1 MAGVVQFVRD
11 WGGLDL
17 RTRGWFGQRP
27 IWRIAPSVCQ
37 GVIYLDADNFRG
49 AIDPAA
55 DLRQVRASRLPV
67 VWCTAN
73 KQLPE
78 SPSVLVDERKAGQLA
93 ARHLIDIG
101 APNLALFSVAGG
113 SWAQQQR
120 QAGFLNVATESGRSC
135 PVYIEPRS
143 LCRTNPR
150 QIEQRLGEWVAGLPK
165 PVGIGAIEDFRAA
178 MVLRVCVDRRL
189 MVPQQV
195 AVVGIGNDELLCLSA
210 QVELTSVEL
219 GMSRVGYKAAQV
231 MASILRGARP
241 PATPVL
247 VSPSVVVRRKST
259 DVLMV
264 KDDLVAR
271 CLNLMRTG
279 MPDIVSV
286 KDLLNH
292 VNVSRKTL
300 EKRFRCAL
308 GSTPAAEIR
317 REQLSL
323 ASQLLIQSDMN
334 VAAIARQCGFAN
346 SGRLAEAFGRS
357 TGMSPSQFRKNQTS
371 PSLRSANN

>member
-1 MAGVVQFVRD
+1 
-11 WGGLDL
+11 
-17 RTRGWFGQRP
+17 
-27 IWRIAPSVCQ
+27 
-37 GVIYLDADNFRG
+37 
-49 AIDPAA
+49 
-55 DLRQVRASRLPV
+55 
-67 VWCTAN
+67 
-73 KQLPE
+73 
-78 SPSVLVDERKAGQLA
+78 
-93 ARHLIDIG
+93 
-101 APNLALFSVAGG
+101 
-113 SWAQQQR
+113 
-120 QAGFLNVATESGRSC
+120 
-135 PVYIEPRS
+135 VYIEPRS

-195 AVVGIGNDELLCLSA
+195 AVVCIGNDELLCLSA

-271 CLNLMRTG
+271 CLNLRRTG